1 MKLAAIVC
9 EYNPFHRGH
18 QYHIEETKRKT
29 SCDGIVAVMSG
40 NFVQRGEGALFSK
53 ETRAKAAVLGGADL
67 VLELT
72 PFFGVKS
79 AEAFSLG
86 ALKIITSI
94 PEIKYLSFG
103 AEEEN
108 IEILKKAAN
117 ILAGEPQN
125 YKTALKKE
133 MEKGVTFPVARQK
146 ALIDIGEKD
155 IAKALAYPNNILG
168 VEYLKAIK
176 KFQSDIVPIAV
187 KRIGAAHDSKEA
199 GDMVSASYLREAFYS
214 GEKDVFEKGITDE
227 VFDILGNVSYL
238 DKENFDKML
247 LSKIITM
254 SEEELKEISEVSEG
268 LENRIKKI
276 AKEVDTLDEL
286 EKRVKT
292 KRYTM
297 SKVRR
302 IFLCAGL
309 GIKKEELYTLP
320 PYAKIL
326 AFNENGQKI
335 LNRIKKIADIPIIK
349 NMTALKKLNDK
360 NLLKQY
366 ERETELDRLYNLYTE
381 EKLK

>member
-9 EYNPFHRGH
+9 EYNPFHKGH

-29 SCDGIVAVMSG
+29 GCDGIVAVMSG

-67 VLELT
+67 VLELA
-72 PFFGVKS
+72 PYFAVQS

-108 IEILKKAAN
+108 IDILKKAAS
-117 ILAGEPQN
+117 ILTDEPQS
-125 YKTALKKE
+125 YKTALKE
-133 MEKGVTFPVARQK
+133 ELDKGISYPTARQK
-146 ALIDIGEKD
+146 ALLKIGEND
-155 IAKALAYPNNILG
+155 AAKALSSPNNILG
-168 VEYLKAIK
+168 VEYLKALK
-176 KFQSDIVPIAV
+176 KFKSDIVPIAV
-187 KRIGAAHDSKEA
+187 KRVGAAHDSKAA
-199 GDMVSASYLREAFYS
+199 GDMVSASYLREAYLKGDKIAFENGIF
-214 GEKDVFEKGITDE
+214 GESISLSSALSKIAFEKM
-227 VFDILGNVSYL
+227 ILSR
-238 DKENFDKML
+238 
-247 LSKIITM
+247 IITM

-268 LENRIKKI
+268 LENRIKK
-276 AKEVDTLDEL
+276 AVKEANSLEEL
-286 EKRVKT
+286 AERVKT

-302 IFLCAGL
+302 ILLCAGL
-309 GIKKEELYTLP
+309 GIKKEELYVLP

-335 LNRIKKIADIPIIK
+335 LNKIKKTADIPIIK
-349 NMTALKKLNDK
+349 NMTALKKLSDK

-366 ERETELDRLYNLYTE
+366 ERETELDRLYRLYTE
-381 EKLK
+381 ER